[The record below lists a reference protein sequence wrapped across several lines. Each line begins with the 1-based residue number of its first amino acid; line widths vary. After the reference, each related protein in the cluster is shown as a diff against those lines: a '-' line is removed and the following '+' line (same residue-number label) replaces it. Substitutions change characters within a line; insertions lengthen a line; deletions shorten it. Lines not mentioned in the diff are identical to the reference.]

1 MATTDDQQI
10 RRELSA
16 ERERLAAAVDEL
28 RDEIGEATNVRAKL
42 QSKLPLAAG
51 AAFALG
57 FLKGGGIGATGRLVA
72 RRSREGDEKAAVG
85 RFRLVRRKS

>member
-1 MATTDDQQI
+1 MATADQQEI

-16 ERERLAAAVDEL
+16 ERDRLAAAVDEL
-28 RDEIGEATNVRAKL
+28 RDEIGEATRVREKL

-57 FLKGGGIGATGRLVA
+57 FVKAGGIGATARLVA
-72 RRSREGDEKAAVG
+72 RRSREADEKVEVG
-85 RFRLVRRKS
+85 RFRLVRR